1 MGRHANPKTGKRST
15 ANYRPPPRLETL
27 EARETPA
34 NIQFSFNAGSLTL
47 STINPSIGAS
57 NLTLDVLAGSS
68 SHELILQSS
77 EDLFDGGNGNQ
88 GKSVTLSFNKGVGF
102 TDTPTQFAAALK
114 SISLG
119 TEAAVSETIS
129 FSNLSNSNFGGTS
142 LSLAVNETGAGG
154 NDQVTLSGYQAGTGS
169 VDISSRTIVIN
180 GGLFAASIALA
191 SARTGGITLSASQQ
205 VTSAGKVTVDNDGT
219 LTIAAGTTVST
230 GAVSG
235 VGFTQSGGGSV
246 ELGGS
251 IITANGSV
259 SFNGAVSLPAAAG
272 TSIVKTVASN
282 GSGGVIDFTSTVSG
296 DATARR
302 SLQVVSGSKS
312 ITYGASVTNLGVL
325 RLQEDSAGITGKV
338 EFVGEV
344 NASGLETF
352 ARAYEVAFNS
362 SASFSDPIVMAS
374 TGALTLGD
382 ASGVDSFTFAGGFTN
397 TAGATNLDGDTLQ
410 TANAQFVAGNL
421 RVKKEASIA
430 TGSGAIQVSSLF
442 ADGVKATLT
451 SGSGG
456 ISLGTID
463 SGTTVID
470 TTGSLTVTGLVG
482 NTTLPDLV
490 HIKQAGGGAAFQG
503 VFKSVEARIAATNTG
518 TVTFQ
523 KATTV
528 STLSAL
534 GGTYSLRFEA
544 DTTVDSSP
552 VVFANSG
559 VLALGNDASD
569 KLSFTNSLTAK
580 SASSLSLAGLI
591 SAGDAIDLGAATLA
605 AAVSLESGS
614 SLAIGAVSTGGN
626 PLRLEAAGNL
636 TVGTVADLRGG
647 LTISDAASASIGA
660 LGGSNP
666 GSITLTDSQGA
677 ISFTASVNATTLSL
691 VSNQSGGVSFADDVA
706 ADSLTAGAAAGDISF
721 LGNVVVSGQAS
732 LLTTGAITLG
742 NADADTFAFTGGLT
756 RSGGST
762 AIRGS
767 VSTSG
772 NAGISLADA
781 AFSGVSSLTTAS
793 GQVSLSGTATLA
805 AGTSLSLAST
815 SGGITVAGDVDGVAV
830 GAGGLSLSTGG
841 TISFTG
847 SIGATKAIGALAI
860 NGSAGSQFSDL
871 NVGTL
876 SLAATAAGAGQLL
889 NFAGDVTVTSGWTM
903 GSGTHNYDLAMT
915 GASVS
920 VAGATVIA
928 AKGNLT
934 LGDADD
940 DSLVF
945 SGGLTVTA
953 ASGISLRGSVSTLG
967 SSALTLGDA
976 DTAVSVSGNS
986 TIGGSATGAVSLGG
1000 LLLASASGLSLESA
1014 ASISARSIEGVASA
1028 TGTSLTVTAGGSFSA
1043 TGNIDRVGTLEIN
1056 KAAGATFAGSIG
1068 AAGHGGLTLGGSVT
1082 GTVQFDG
1089 ASNRFTTADFLGGSY
1104 GVTWTQSAV
1113 FDSSINLLNTGVTTL
1128 GVTTS
1133 VTGEFT
1139 ASGGPLQLAGDL
1151 TATGAVTTLKALTV
1165 AANALVRS
1173 TSSSISVEG
1182 TTNALVG
1189 NEMLTLSAANAVA
1202 IKGLVGNSKAPGQL
1216 NFGATGSVQ
1225 IDAIVKA
1232 GAVSIS
1238 QASAGAVEST
1248 AAIFAPGGV
1257 ALAGST
1263 VKVAAIDTSAIGN
1276 ADGGDINLSGATITL
1291 TGNLTAKGAASGVGV
1306 NHKGGS
1312 ITLTGNTVL
1321 DGSSFS
1327 IRNDPVTGGIVGYAN
1342 NSVTIQG
1349 KLDGQSASGQSLLLE
1364 GQGTAFRITGAVGS
1378 ANRLASLESGRGT
1391 NPESVSLDSTLK
1403 SDAATLSA
1411 SSVALG
1417 GAVDL
1422 AGALRFSGSSIALA
1436 NAATVSAD
1444 SMSVTLVGA
1453 GTITLGTGAINLSGG
1468 LSQIGGAGA
1477 TISLGANIT
1486 AASVALASAVSLT
1499 QGVTINTSAASGAVR
1514 LDSAVAGGNRPLT
1527 LSLGSGDLTSGA
1539 SMTDLS
1545 SLAITAGSVKLAGGE
1560 YSAAGATSLVGG
1572 LVLTGSGSIAVRG
1585 GAGLTVTGDID
1596 DTASANDSSL
1606 TLASASGSVTVNGA
1620 VGVAQS
1626 LAGLAI
1632 MGGVSAVITGDTG
1645 TASRAGVTGAFSI
1658 SAPTVRLNGLLYRA
1672 GTTLDVAGQRLS
1684 LAESAGAPV
1693 EIRAGGA
1700 LAIGNAVST
1709 TSARDLAI
1717 YGSTIG
1723 INAVDNLDGFHLQNL
1738 SLTGTGVGS
1747 VALGGSIAITGD
1759 FTVASATG
1767 IVALSSLAIDTCQG
1781 GAFAGAVNLG
1791 SMPVSA
1797 SATGVDLVIDSSA
1810 TNAGD
1815 ISIGTIGSAGG
1826 QALRSFRVTSLGAGS
1841 TGLININGSSIS
1853 VAGGGS
1859 SGVSLDGHVVL
1870 KANLSIQSPGAS
1882 VALAA
1887 LGGSVSTPG
1896 TRHSLGINTM
1906 PALAGAGGSVILGLF
1921 NDNAGGLAGP
1931 VAIDTSGSGQAAA
1944 GTLTLLNNLALGG
1957 LTLAGAGKVLLGGPV
1972 RIEALGGDVLLGSAT
1987 IANATSTITGTVS
2000 NSSLTV
2006 VTAASKG
2013 SGKVAFGS
2021 VDGSGGSFLTSLT
2034 VDAGIDAP
2042 SAQVRLNGD
2051 LFVAGDIVLDGHVAL
2066 GSSRI
2071 LDSTKGGI
2079 PGAVRV
2085 AMAAGS
2091 LSATAAG
2098 SNLEIITK
2106 SSTQSGGA
2114 VALGPVGNAGGA
2126 FLQSLLIETAGG
2138 GVVAVPG
2145 SLTLSGNIQLDGS
2158 VGSARLAYDAGN
2170 QSGAKV
2176 IIIGPVTI
2184 DTASSA
2190 SAGGA
2195 VFLGSADSSANATI
2209 TAGTPGAELSINTD
2223 AAIRGGDVAFGKVD
2237 GSGGD
2242 WLEALTIN
2250 TGASATTDG
2259 VANING
2265 GWIGTSGGAGISING
2280 TLELVVS
2287 TTLDTHDESDAAGGG
2302 LVTLTGLVTAR
2313 MAGLGFVIDASTSSP
2328 GQTGG
2333 DITLDAMGAGPSYVA
2348 GLTARTGGPGGPGR
2362 LILRN
2367 SVLLDGSAAIG
2378 ASFVFDPGSKGGPGT
2393 VLVRA
2398 DAVIDTEQGGDG
2410 PAGDILLGGVTLAA
2424 ATAVITSDAVGV
2436 DLALVSE
2443 GAVSGGIAFGDA
2455 DNSGNKYLQTLLVD
2469 AVSSGAGGLVRVNGA
2484 AVATSG
2490 TALAG
2495 DITLAGAR
2503 VEFSSPAIT
2512 ISTANGATAVNAG
2525 AIDLTGVVATLAT
2538 GAELALDTS
2547 TSASGRSGGNIRL
2560 DTIGA
2565 TGAFPKALSISTSGP
2580 VSALAG
2586 GLFLGGDI
2594 RLDGGNLILGN
2605 VAPVAIERTVLIDTA
2620 QSAVLGGSVL
2630 LGDSS
2635 ATNATA
2641 PLRALATGASLTI
2654 STAAAMR
2661 AGDIALGAVEAG
2673 SAVQP
2678 AGVSLDARGLTLGTI
2693 TLNGDMAVS
2702 GGVDIQ
2708 GSLRIGGSR
2717 VITAGASGVAQ
2728 PVSLA
2733 NLAGNI
2739 GSTGT
2744 GYDLTIGTTGASG
2757 NGMVTLGPVVE
2768 DQGNLLNDLT
2778 VATGAGASLV
2788 LRGSV
2793 SLGASGGDLGD
2804 LTLSTGGGT
2813 LLIDGRGQPVA
2824 ITTLGGS
2831 VWLGGSTDAANGVI
2845 RPAQAGDRLRINTVG
2860 TSSAGAVAFGS
2871 VDSNS
2876 GNYLSQLEVDAL
2888 FAGVDR
2894 LSTPGSITINSGS
2907 ILTAATGTNP
2917 PSVALLGDTHLAVS
2931 TLLSTAGAGSAQGG
2945 AVRLEG
2951 SIAGAVSG
2959 IDLSVRTAG
2968 GAVRLEAVNS
2978 IRDLDINT
2986 TGNTTGSITLAGD
2999 ISLAGSSSNRG
3010 DLTVSTLAPVVLL
3023 PLDQDSKAIQL
3034 TTDGGFVHLGGALA
3048 SSMASPVSAAS
3059 SGVTLAINTAPGSGP
3074 AGTVVLG
3081 AFNSAAGFKVNSLLV
3096 DAFSGATNPAL
3107 VRLLGDIS
3115 LGQGPLS
3122 LDGTVVLG
3130 SSRSINTSNGDIR
3143 LAAGGG
3149 TLSASSAGTDLA
3161 LVSGG
3166 GAVMLGPVGNAG
3178 GAFINDLT
3186 VDTRGA
3192 GASFGDFVAGGSIL
3206 LDAAGADAASLIYLG
3221 DDFRLNA
3228 PVVILD
3234 TLQSP
3239 NGPGGDLF
3247 LGSSDTTAQAGL
3259 SAMVSGASLL
3269 IDTRGNSANGRVAI
3283 GSVSNGPGGAD
3294 RFHLGSL
3301 GIVAASS
3308 GSPGGIFLN
3317 GGTIQTDGVTLF
3329 GSDTRQAE
3337 VYLEGAITASGSL
3350 AIDTQATSGIAG
3362 DVVVVGALSVA
3373 TAGASLTIDASSSTD
3388 VVASGTI
3395 DLSGAATTVAGT
3407 VSLATSGGSTGGQP
3421 VTLGQVEFG
3430 GATTIQSGSGTVFA
3444 PGQANDFKASVSIT
3458 SSGTVFIRDMNSLVL
3473 GNTALGAGTANFLAV
3488 SGIGQASGTAIRQSE
3503 IVEIIFRAGADGIAL
3518 AGSNNEFLGPVTL
3531 AASSG
3536 GSVQIFDSTALNL
3549 ASVSLDSAFA
3559 AALTIGAR
3567 GEITQEPGS
3576 SITTGTG
3583 QFSAQT
3589 ESAAITLS
3597 SGGNAFN
3604 GPVALRNLGAASI
3617 SLTASQALLLSRVS
3631 MAGDKAGTLTLNAN
3645 GAITQTQGGTIT
3657 TGTGAVSLQSAFAG
3671 IDLSNTASNSFNG
3684 AVAFTAASAVSLT
3697 AKGALALQ
3705 ASSAPSA
3712 QLATEAGNL
3721 TDNGVISLAGN
3732 GSFETRG
3739 SGSSIILDAL
3749 SVGGVVT
3756 VATTGAGGDA
3766 TVVNSGPL
3774 AFQGTV
3780 GGVLTARSVTG
3791 AVTDAGPVRFGSRL
3805 VIGSNSQDS
3814 VLDTVITSSQAG
3826 GALVFEGPG
3835 KLLISGNGTYGGPT
3849 TISSGVVE
3857 VTGSLASS
3865 QAIVNGGLLRGTGSL
3880 AGIVSLDSLAPGL
3893 ASTGIITSNGNFA
3906 MATGSG
3912 VSMRLQGGTP
3922 GTGHDQ
3928 IVVNGSVI
3936 LNNPTLSLAVLPYF
3950 NPGSIA
3956 QFTLIRNAGSSP
3968 VQGQFRNLPEAA
3980 ALTLGGAAFRISYK
3994 GGTQGRD
4001 VVLNRVSKVPVI
4013 TLETPVVAASDS
4025 GTTFTVRDSKGLST
4039 TYTAFA
4045 PGTPGGTRVAAGIH
4059 PGVGQPF
4066 VVAATGP
4073 GTPAQVRVIS
4083 LLTGSAISTFTP
4095 FPGWTGGLSIATGD
4109 VNNDGFSDY
4118 VVARDGPSA
4127 PLVTVFSGRTLG
4139 IIKSFLAFPA
4149 SFSGGVRVAC
4159 ADVNGDGLADVI
4171 AANGAGMRG
4180 TMKVF
4185 SSSARP
4191 ALMFRLSSTALVGPA
4206 SLRSGLNIAAA
4217 DLNGDRRADLLAAYG
4232 NGGPPTVT
4240 VIRGGSKLGAVSRFS
4255 AADGVF
4261 TGGIRVAVA
4270 SSGIVTGTGAGIPGR
4285 VDIYNRIHFSRIDT
4299 LFSLVNGLDGVRV

>member
-1 MGRHANPKTGKRST
+1 MGRHANPKTGKRPT
-15 ANYRPPPRLETL
+15 AHYRPPPRLESL

-47 STINPSIGAS
+47 STINPSTGAS
-57 NLTLDVLAGSS
+57 NLILDVLAGGS

-88 GKSVTLSFNKGVGF
+88 GKSVTLSFNKGGGF

-114 SISLG
+114 GISLG
-119 TEAAVSETIS
+119 AEAAVGETIS

-154 NDQVTLSGYQAGTGS
+154 NDRVTLNNCQAGTGS

-180 GGLFAASIALA
+180 GGLSAASIALA
-191 SARTGGITLSASQQ
+191 SARTGGITLSAGQQ
-205 VTSAGKVTVDNDGT
+205 VTSTGKMTVDNDGA
-219 LTIAAGTTVST
+219 LTIAAGATIST
-230 GAVSG
+230 GAASG
-235 VGFTQSGGGSV
+235 VGFTQSGNGSV

-259 SFNGAVSLPAAAG
+259 SFSGAVSLPAAAG

-282 GSGGVIDFTSTVSG
+282 GSGGVIDFASTVSG
-296 DATARR
+296 DATIRR
-302 SLQVVSGSKS
+302 DLQVVSGSKS

-325 RLQEDSAGITGKV
+325 RLQENSAGITGRV

-362 SASFSDPIVMAS
+362 SASFSDPVVVAS

-382 ASGVDSFTFAGGFTN
+382 ASGVDNFTFAGGFTN

-410 TANAQFVAGNL
+410 TTNANFVAGNL
-421 RVKKEASIA
+421 RVKKEASLA
-430 TGSGAIQVSSLF
+430 TGSGAIQVTSLF
-442 ADGVKATLT
+442 ADGVKATLA

-456 ISLGTID
+456 IRLGTID
-463 SGTTVID
+463 SGTTVLD

-503 VFKSVEARIAATNTG
+503 VFKAVEARIAATNTG
-518 TVTFQ
+518 TVAFE

-534 GGTYSLRFEA
+534 AGAYSLRFEA
-544 DTTVDSSP
+544 DTTVDSSA
-552 VVFANSG
+552 VNFANTG
-559 VLALGNDASD
+559 GLVLGNDASD
-569 KLSFTNSLTAK
+569 KLSFANSLTAK
-580 SASSLSLAGLI
+580 SASSLSLAGSI
-591 SAGDAIDLGAATLA
+591 NAGDAIDLGAATLV

-614 SLAIGAVSTGGN
+614 SLAIGAVSAAGN
-626 PLRLEAAGNL
+626 SLRLEAAGNL
-636 TVGTVADLRGG
+636 TVGAVADLRGG
-647 LTISDAASASIGA
+647 LTIADAASASIGA

-666 GSITLTDSQGA
+666 GLITLADSQGA

-691 VSNQSGGVSFADDVA
+691 VSNQSGGVSFAGDVA
-706 ADSLTAGAAAGDISF
+706 ASSLTAGASAGDIAF
-721 LGNVVVSGQAS
+721 LANVVVSGQAS
-732 LLTTGAITLG
+732 LLTTDALTLG
-742 NADADTFAFTGGLT
+742 NADADTFAFSGGLT

-767 VSTSG
+767 VSASG
-772 NAGISLADA
+772 NAGISVADA
-781 AFSGVSSLTTAS
+781 AFSGVSSISTAS
-793 GQVSLSGTATLA
+793 GPVSLSGAITLA
-805 AGTSLSLAST
+805 LGTSLSLGST
-815 SGGITVAGDVDGVAV
+815 SGGITVTGDVDGAVA

-847 SIGATKAIGALAI
+847 SIGASKAIGTLAI

-876 SLAATAAGAGQLL
+876 SMASSAAGLGQLL
-889 NFAGDVTVTSGWTM
+889 DFAGDVTVTGGWNM
-903 GSGTHNYDLAMT
+903 GSGTHSYDLAMT

-945 SGGLTVTA
+945 SGGLSVTA
-953 ASGISLRGSVSTLG
+953 PSGISLQGSVSTQG

-986 TIGGSATGAVSLGG
+986 TIGGSATGAMSLGG
-1000 LLLASASGLSLESA
+1000 LSLASASGLSLESA
-1014 ASISARSIEGVASA
+1014 ASIAARSIQGVASA
-1028 TGTSLTVTAGGSFSA
+1028 TGTSLMVNAGGSFSA
-1043 TGNIDRVGTLEIN
+1043 TGNMDRVATLEIN
-1056 KAAGATFAGSIG
+1056 KAAGATFGGSIG
-1068 AAGHGGLTLGGSVT
+1068 AAGHGGLTIGGSVT

-1104 GVTWTQSAV
+1104 GITFIQAAV
-1113 FDSSINLLNTGVTTL
+1113 FDSSVNLLNTGLTIL
-1128 GVTTS
+1128 GATS
-1133 VTGEFT
+1133 VTGDFT
-1139 ASGGPLQLAGDL
+1139 TSGGPLQLAGDL
-1151 TATGAVTTLKALTV
+1151 TATGAITTLKALTV

-1173 TSSSISVEG
+1173 TSSSISLEG
-1182 TTNALVG
+1182 TTNASVG
-1189 NEMLTLSAANAVA
+1189 NESLTLSAANSVA

-1225 IDAIVKA
+1225 VDAIVKA
-1232 GAVSIS
+1232 GAVSMS

-1263 VKVAAIDTSAIGN
+1263 VKVAAIDTSASGN
-1276 ADGGDINLSGATITL
+1276 ADGGDISLSGSVITL
-1291 TGNLTAKGAASGVGV
+1291 TGNLTAKGAASGAGA

-1321 DGSSFS
+1321 DGSAFS
-1327 IRNDPVTGGIVGYAN
+1327 IRNDPVTGGIAGYPN

-1364 GQGTAFRITGAVGS
+1364 GQGTAFRITGAIGS

-1391 NPESVSLDSTLK
+1391 NPVSVSLDSTLK

-1411 SSVALG
+1411 SGVALG
-1417 GAVDL
+1417 GAIDL
-1422 AGALRFSGSSIALA
+1422 AGALKLSGASITLA
-1436 NAATVSAD
+1436 DAATVSAD

-1453 GTITLGTGAINLSGG
+1453 GALTLGTGSVNLSGG
-1468 LSQIGGAGA
+1468 LSQTGGAGA

-1486 AASVALASAVSLT
+1486 AASVALASALSLT
-1499 QGVTINTSAASGAVR
+1499 RGVTINTSAASGAVR
-1514 LDSAVAGGNRPLT
+1514 LDSAVAGGNSPLT
-1527 LSLGSGDLTSGA
+1527 LSLGSGDLASAG
-1539 SMTDLS
+1539 SMTNLS
-1545 SLAITAGSVKLAGGE
+1545 SLSITAGSVKLAGGE
-1560 YSAAGATSLVGG
+1560 YAATGATSLVGG
-1572 LVLTGSGSIAVRG
+1572 LVLTGSGGIAIRG
-1585 GAGLTVTGDID
+1585 DAGLTVTGDID
-1596 DTASANDSSL
+1596 DTASTNDSAL
-1606 TLASASGSVTVNGA
+1606 TLASASGSVAVNGA
-1620 VGVAQS
+1620 VGVAQP

-1632 MGGVSAVITGDTG
+1632 TGGVSAVITGDAG
-1645 TASRAGVTGAFSI
+1645 TASRAGVTGAFSV
-1658 SAPTVRLNGLLYRA
+1658 SAPAVRLDGLLYRA
-1672 GTTLDVAGQRLS
+1672 GTTLDIAGQRLS
-1684 LAESAGAPV
+1684 LAEAAGAPV
-1693 EIRAGGA
+1693 EFRAGGA
-1700 LAIGNAVST
+1700 LAIGNSLST
-1709 TSARDLAI
+1709 TRARDLSI
-1717 YGSTIG
+1717 YGSSIG
-1723 INAVDNLDGFHLQNL
+1723 INAVDNLDGFHFQNL
-1738 SLTGTGVGS
+1738 SLTGTGVGP
-1747 VALGGSIAITGD
+1747 VALGGSVAITGD

-1767 IVALSSLAIDTCQG
+1767 IIASSSLTIDTCQG
-1781 GAFAGAVNLG
+1781 GAVAGAVNLG

-1815 ISIGTIGSAGG
+1815 ISLGTIGSAGG
-1826 QALRSFRVTSLGAGS
+1826 QALRSFRVTSLGAGA

-1859 SGVSLDGHVVL
+1859 TGVSLDGHVVL
-1870 KANLSIQSPGAS
+1870 KANLSIQSRGAA

-1896 TRHSLGINTM
+1896 TRHSLGINTT
-1906 PALAGAGGSVILGLF
+1906 PTLAAAGGTVTLGLF

-1931 VAIDTSGSGQAAA
+1931 VVIDTSGSGQAAA

-2006 VTAASKG
+2006 VTTASKG

-2021 VDGSGGSFLTSLT
+2021 VDGSGGAFLTSLT

-2042 SAQVRLNGD
+2042 LAQVRLNGD
-2051 LFVAGDIVLDGHVAL
+2051 LLVAGDIVLDGHVAL

-2071 LDSTKGGI
+2071 LDSSKGGI

-2085 AMAAGS
+2085 ATTAGS
-2091 LSATAAG
+2091 LSATAPG
-2098 SNLEIITK
+2098 SSLEISTK
-2106 SSTQSGGA
+2106 SSTKSGGV
-2114 VALGPVGNAGGA
+2114 VALGTVGHAGGA
-2126 FLQSLLIETAGG
+2126 PLQSLLVKTAGG
-2138 GVVAVPG
+2138 GVVPVPG

-2158 VGSARLAYDAGN
+2158 VGTALAYDAGN

-2176 IIIGPVTI
+2176 IIAGPVTI

-2195 VFLGSADSSANATI
+2195 VFLGSADSGANATI
-2209 TAGTPGAELSINTD
+2209 TAGAPTAELSINTD
-2223 AAIRGGDVAFGKVD
+2223 AAIRGGDVAFGMVD

-2242 WLEALTIN
+2242 WLEAFTIN

-2265 GWIGTSGGAGISING
+2265 GLIGTSGGAGISING
-2280 TLELVVS
+2280 TLQLVAS
-2287 TTLDTHDESDAAGGG
+2287 TTLDTHDVSDAAGGG

-2313 MAGLGFVIDASTSSP
+2313 TAGLAFVIDASTSSP
-2328 GQTGG
+2328 GQAGG
-2333 DITLDAMGAGPSYVA
+2333 DITLDAMGPGPFHVA

-2367 SVLLDGSAAIG
+2367 SVLLDGSAVTG
-2378 ASFVFDPGSKGGPGT
+2378 ASFIFDPGSKGGPGT

-2398 DAVIDTEQGGDG
+2398 DSVIDTEQGGDG
-2410 PAGDILLGGVTLAA
+2410 PAGDILLGGTTLAS
-2424 ATAVITSDAVGV
+2424 ATAVITSDAAGV

-2443 GAVSGGIAFGDA
+2443 GTVSGGIAFGDA

-2469 AVSSGAGGLVRVNGA
+2469 AVSTVAGGVVRVNGA

-2490 TALAG
+2490 TSLAG

-2525 AIDLTGVVATLAT
+2525 AIDITGVVATLAG
-2538 GAELALDTS
+2538 GAELTLDTS
-2547 TSASGRSGGNIRL
+2547 TSATGRSGGNIRL

-2565 TGAFPKALSISTSGP
+2565 TGALPKSLSISTSGP
-2580 VSALAG
+2580 VLALAG

-2605 VAPVAIERTVLIDTA
+2605 VAPVAIEQSVLIDTA
-2620 QSAVLGGSVL
+2620 QSAKVGGSVL

-2641 PLRALATGASLTI
+2641 SVRALMGGASLTI
-2654 STAAAMR
+2654 STAAATR

-2673 SAVQP
+2673 SALQP
-2678 AGVSLDARGLTLGTI
+2678 AGVSLDARGGTLGTI
-2693 TLNGDMAVS
+2693 TLNGDMGVS
-2702 GGVDIQ
+2702 GAVDMQ
-2708 GSLRIGGSR
+2708 GTLRLGGSR

-2733 NLAGNI
+2733 NLAGSI

-2744 GYDLTIGTTGASG
+2744 GYDLTIGTIGASG
-2757 NGMVTLGPVVE
+2757 NGTVTLGPVVE
-2768 DQGNLLNDLT
+2768 DQGNLINDLT

-2793 SLGASGGDLGD
+2793 NLGASGGDLGD
-2804 LTLSTGGGT
+2804 FTLSTAGGT
-2813 LLIDGRGQPVA
+2813 LVIDGRGQPVT

-2831 VWLGGSTDAANGVI
+2831 VWLGGGTDAANGVI

-2871 VDSNS
+2871 VDANS

-2894 LSTPGSITINSGS
+2894 LSTPGSITINTGS
-2907 ILTAATGTNP
+2907 ILTASTGTAP

-2931 TLLSTAGAGSAQGG
+2931 TLVSTAGAGSAQGG

-2951 SIAGAVSG
+2951 SVAGAVSG

-2968 GAVRLEAVNS
+2968 GAVRLEAVNA

-2986 TGNTTGSITLAGD
+2986 AGNTTGIITLAGD

-3010 DLTVSTLAPVVLL
+3010 DLTVSKLAPVVLL
-3023 PLDQDSKAIQL
+3023 PLDQDSKAIHL

-3048 SSMASPVSAAS
+3048 SPMASPVSAGS
-3059 SGVTLAINTAPGSGP
+3059 SGVTLAIDTAPGSGP

-3081 AFNSAAGFKVNSLLV
+3081 AFDSSAGFKVNSLLV

-3107 VRLLGDIS
+3107 VRLLGDMS
-3115 LGQGPLS
+3115 LGQGLLS

-3130 SSRSINTSNGDIR
+3130 SSRSITTANGDIR
-3143 LAAGGG
+3143 LAPGGG
-3149 TLSASSAGTDLA
+3149 HLSASAAGTDLT

-3166 GAVMLGPVGNAG
+3166 GAVALGPVGNAG
-3178 GAFINDLT
+3178 GAFINDLL
-3186 VDTRGA
+3186 VDARGA

-3206 LDAAGADAASLIYLG
+3206 LDASGSDAASLIYQG
-3221 DDFRLNA
+3221 DDFRINA
-3228 PVVILD
+3228 PTIILD

-3239 NGPGGDLF
+3239 SGPGGDLF
-3247 LGSSDTTAQAGL
+3247 LGSADTTARAGV

-3269 IDTRGNSANGRVAI
+3269 IDTRGHAANGRVAI
-3283 GSVSNGPGGAD
+3283 GSAGNGPGGTD
-3294 RFHLGSL
+3294 RFFPGSI
-3301 GIVAASS
+3301 GIVAGSS
-3308 GSPGGIFLN
+3308 GSPGAIFLN
-3317 GGTIQTDGVTLF
+3317 GGTIQTDGVTPF
-3329 GSDTRQAE
+3329 GPDTRQAE

-3362 DVVVVGALSVA
+3362 DVVLVGSLSVA
-3373 TAGASLTIDASSSTD
+3373 SAGASLAIDASSSTD

-3407 VSLATSGGSTGGQP
+3407 VSLTTSGGSTGGQP
-3421 VTLGQVEFG
+3421 VTLGQLEFG

-3444 PGQANDFKASVSIT
+3444 TGQANDFKASVSIT
-3458 SSGTVFIRDMNSLVL
+3458 SSGTVFIRDMNGLVL
-3473 GNTALGAGTANFLAV
+3473 GNTTLGAGTANFLAV
-3488 SGIGQASGTAIRQSE
+3488 SGIGQASGSAIRQSE
-3503 IVEIIFRAGADGIAL
+3503 VVEIVFRAGADGIAL
-3518 AGSNNEFLGPVTL
+3518 AGTNNEFLGPVTL

-3549 ASVSLDSAFA
+3549 ASVSLDPAFA

-3589 ESAAITLS
+3589 ESATITLG

-3645 GAITQTQGGTIT
+3645 GAITQTPGGTIT
-3657 TGTGAVSLQSAFAG
+3657 TGTGAVSLRSAFAG
-3671 IDLSNTASNSFNG
+3671 IALSNAASNLFNG
-3684 AVAFTAASAVSLT
+3684 AVAFQAASAVSLT

-3721 TDNGVISLAGN
+3721 TDNGTITLAGN

-3749 SVGGVVT
+3749 SVGGVIS

-3774 AFQGTV
+3774 AIQGTV
-3780 GGVLTARSVTG
+3780 GGVLTARSATG
-3791 AVTDAGPVRFGSRL
+3791 AVTDAGQVRFGSRF
-3805 VIGSNSQDS
+3805 VIASNSQDS

-3835 KLLISGNGTYGGPT
+3835 KLLISGNSTYGGPT
-3849 TISSGVVE
+3849 NINSGVVE

-3865 QAIVNGGLLRGTGSL
+3865 QAIVNGGLLRGTGGL

-3928 IVVNGSVI
+3928 VVVTGSVI
-3936 LNNPTLSLAVLPYF
+3936 LNNPALSLAVLPYF

-3956 QFTLIRNAGSSP
+3956 QFTLIRNAGPSP
-3968 VQGQFRNLPEAA
+3968 VQGQFRNLPEGA

-4013 TLETPVVAASDS
+4013 TLETPVVAASDA
-4025 GTTFTVRDSKGLST
+4025 GTTFTVRDSSGLSK
-4039 TYTAFA
+4039 TYAAFA
-4045 PGTPGGTRVAAGIH
+4045 PGTHGGIRVAAGIH

-4066 VVAATGP
+4066 VVSASGP

-4083 LLTGSAISTFTP
+4083 LLTGSAISTFSP

-4127 PLVTVFSGRTLG
+4127 PLVSVFSGRTLG
-4139 IIKSFLAFPA
+4139 IIKSFMAFPS

-4180 TMKVF
+4180 TIKVF

-4191 ALMFRLSSTALVGPA
+4191 SLMFRLTSTALVGPA
-4206 SLRSGLNIAAA
+4206 SLRTGLNIAAA

-4232 NGGPPTVT
+4232 SGGPPTVT
-4240 VIRGGSKLGAVSRFS
+4240 VIRGGSKLGPVSRFS

-4270 SSGIVTGTGAGIPGR
+4270 SSGIVTGTGPGVPAR
-4285 VDIYNRIHFSRIDT
+4285 VDIYNRINFARIDT